1 MKVAA
6 FFLAIFGI
14 VFVSSF
20 AYAEDMNIDM
30 LNKRADGEKMVYSV
44 DVANIDVGDTIT
56 WLPASKGHNVHFI
69 AGPEG
74 WELPK
79 KSKNNKEVA
88 ITFDTPGVYLY
99 QCTPHA
105 SMGMIALVV
114 VGGDTSNIEAIEK
127 AKVRCKSKKKLKK
140 LLGEL

>member
-1 MKVAA
+1 MKNLIALVVTV
-6 FFLAIFGI
+6 FSV
-14 VFVSSF
+14 VFVSSM
-20 AYAEDMNIDM
+20 AYSADMSIDM
-30 LNKRADGEKMVYSV
+30 LNKLGKEKMVYSV
-44 DVANIDVGDTIT
+44 DVAEIDVGDTIT

-69 AGPEG
+69 AGPDG

-105 SMGMIALVV
+105 SMGMIALVIV
-114 VGGDTSNIEAIEK
+114 DGDTSNLDAIAK
-127 AKVRCKSKKKLKK
+127 AKVRGKSKKKLKK

>member
-1 MKVAA
+1 MKNLIALVVTV
-6 FFLAIFGI
+6 FSV
-14 VFVSSF
+14 VFVSSM
-20 AYAEDMNIDM
+20 AYSADMSIDM
-30 LNKRADGEKMVYSV
+30 LNKLGKEKMVYSV
-44 DVANIDVGDTIT
+44 DVAEIDVGDTIT

-69 AGPEG
+69 AGPDG

-105 SMGMIALVV
+105 SMGMIALVI
-114 VGGDTSNIEAIEK
+114 VGGDTSNLDAIEK
-127 AKVRCKSKKKLKK
+127 AKVRGKSKKKLKK